1 MKLSIVAAALSLL
14 AAPAF
19 ADGHAGPSG
28 DVEAGEAAFNRQC
41 VACHVVVDA
50 DGNKLAGRSAKTGP
64 NLYAIANRQAG
75 IVEGFRYG
83 KSMVEAGEAGLMW
96 DEASFV
102 PYVQDPNDFLRTFL
116 DNKRARGKMAFK
128 VRAEEDAINMYA
140 YLYSLAPPAA
150 E

>member
-1 MKLSIVAAALSLL
+1 MKSSIFAAAFALL

-19 ADGHAGPSG
+19 AESPTG
-28 DVEAGEAAFNRQC
+28 DAAAGEEAFNRQC
-41 VACHVVVDA
+41 VACHVVID
-50 DGNKLAGRSAKTGP
+50 DEGNKLAGRNAKTGP
-64 NLYAIANRQAG
+64 NLYALALRQAG
-75 IVEGFRYG
+75 TVDGFRYG
-83 KSMVEAGEAGLMW
+83 KSMIEAGEAGLAW

-128 VRAEEDAINMYA
+128 VREEADAINLYA
-140 YLYSLAPPAA
+140 YLYSLAPPA